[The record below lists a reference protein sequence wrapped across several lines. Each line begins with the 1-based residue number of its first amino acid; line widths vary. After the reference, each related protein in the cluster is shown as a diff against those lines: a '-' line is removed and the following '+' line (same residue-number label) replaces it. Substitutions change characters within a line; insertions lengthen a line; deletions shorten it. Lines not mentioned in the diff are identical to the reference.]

1 NRTSGAPFPTTLD
14 TSSDVKWMEYE
25 CSPSG
30 LTHYGTEWD
39 WLDFYWNL
47 WTEGSYKFTIPQIQN
62 VWDNVPDSDIAYE
75 CCAMSSGTPT
85 ICAPR
90 DMSAPCGTL
99 PNLWPTQLTVGKL
112 WDGDGDYDVTYGL
125 IDKARSVYGDNMANN
140 FESKGDA
147 AGVNH

>member
-1 NRTSGAPFPTTLD
+1 
-14 TSSDVKWMEYE
+14 MEYE